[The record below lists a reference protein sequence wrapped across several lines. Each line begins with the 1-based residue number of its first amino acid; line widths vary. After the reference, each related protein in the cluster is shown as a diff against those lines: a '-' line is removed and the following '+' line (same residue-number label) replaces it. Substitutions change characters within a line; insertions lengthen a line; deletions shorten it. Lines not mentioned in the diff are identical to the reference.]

1 MVSNPSH
8 FSLRIDELTKRQ
20 WLGEESAPCKVAHHV
35 PDVLDLGPYLTPRSP
50 QLAFTVE
57 TPDRGELVSVFF
69 AEDVGEWATRV
80 SEAESRKG
88 NLSDAARNL
97 VRAKNGPSS
106 EQYDVSLN
114 LAAVLELEALASEAL
129 DLRAVL
135 DLDLVVDNL
144 LACANIYVLSM
155 SMD

>member
-1 MVSNPSH
+1 MN
-8 FSLRIDELTKRQ
+8 
-20 WLGEESAPCKVAHHV
+20 G
-35 PDVLDLGPYLTPRSP
+35 
-50 QLAFTVE
+50 
-57 TPDRGELVSVFF
+57 
-69 AEDVGEWATRV
+69 
-80 SEAESRKG
+80 
-88 NLSDAARNL
+88 AR
-97 VRAKNGPSS
+97 NGPSS
-106 EQYDVSLN
+106 EQNDVSLN